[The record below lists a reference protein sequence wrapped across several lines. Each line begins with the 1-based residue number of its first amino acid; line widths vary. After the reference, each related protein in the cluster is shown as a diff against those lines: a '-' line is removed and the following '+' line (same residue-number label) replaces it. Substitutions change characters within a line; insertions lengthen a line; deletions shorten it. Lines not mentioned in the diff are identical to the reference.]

1 MQAGYQIVEIELDGD
16 PGDHGWLGGGALV
29 LARRGGVPVGS
40 RLFDEPPPADRS
52 LVDLIVTRHDEPPAP
67 AGRPTSITVAV
78 CTKDRPA
85 LLDRCLESIA
95 RAIVAAGDDADVDVL
110 VVDNAS
116 TDDETRRVAEA
127 RGARVVR
134 EDVPG
139 LDFA

>member
-1 MQAGYQIVEIELDGD
+1 MQAGYQIVDIELDGD
-16 PGDHGWLGGGALV
+16 HGDHGWVGGGALV

-40 RLFDEPPPADRS
+40 RLFDERPPPDRR
-52 LVDLIVTRHDEPPAP
+52 LADLIVTRHDEPPGP
-67 AGRPTSITVAV
+67 VGRPASITVAV

-85 LLDRCLESIA
+85 LLDRCLESIDG
-95 RAIVAAGDDADVDVL
+95 AIAAAGAEADVDVL

-116 TDDETRRVAEA
+116 SDEDTRRVAEA